1 MKLSKL
7 YKKPYVYWLVGI
19 FLVYIIVL
27 TLISGFYNNIPLV
40 IIYAKTLNWFKLGL
54 SFLFS
59 IVIGVLVAMNSVLLY
74 LNYKQRRECKKSGAA
89 ATLGTLGGLAT
100 GVCPICV
107 TGIVPLILSFLGI
120 SFTFA
125 LLPFNGL
132 EVQGAVIIILIISLR
147 SMNRNI

>member
-1 MKLSKL
+1 MKISKL
-7 YKKPYVYWLVGI
+7 YKKPYVYWLIGI
-19 FLVYIIVL
+19 FLVYITALI
-27 TLISGFYNNIPLV
+27 LISGFYNNIPLV

-59 IVIGVLVAMNSVLLY
+59 IIIGILVAMNSVLLY
-74 LNYKQRRECKKSGAA
+74 LNYKQRRECKKSGTA

-100 GVCPICV
+100 GVCPVCI

-125 LLPFNGL
+125 SLPFNGL
-132 EVQGAVIIILIISLR
+132 EIQVIVIIILIASIF
-147 SMNRNI
+147 SMNRKS